1 MDCGERQMNKLLELR
16 NAKKA
21 KKPTFKKQDSHK
33 WDRLSDSWRQPKGG
47 DSKLRKKRRG
57 KSRHPSMGFSSP
69 RKVRGLNKLGFE
81 EVLVKNVDLL
91 DSIDVKTQ
99 VVLVGRVGKKKKIEI
114 VKKCEEMKLNIANV
128 KDIKSFIA
136 EVDKK
141 MADKKKKIK
150 DIEEKKAK
158 RVKKDD
164 KKAKKEEVKEEK
176 KEEQPKEETKKGEKS
191 DKIKVL
197 EKGQ

>member
-1 MDCGERQMNKLLELR
+1 MNKLLELR

-21 KKPTFKKQDSHK
+21 KKPAFKRQDSHK
-33 WDRLSDSWRQPKGG
+33 WDRLNESWRQPKGG

-57 KSRHPSMGFSSP
+57 KRRHPSMGFSSP
-69 RKVRGLNKLGFE
+69 RKVKGLNKLGFE
-81 EVLVKNVDLL
+81 EILVKNVDLL

-99 VVLVGRVGKKKKIEI
+99 VVLVGKVGKKKKIEI
-114 VKKCEEMKLNIANV
+114 VKKCEEMKLTIANI
-128 KDIKSFIA
+128 KDIESFIA

-150 DIEEKKAK
+150 DLEEKKAK

-164 KKAKKEEVKEEK
+164 KKVKKEEVKEEK
-176 KEEQPKEETKKGEKS
+176 KEEVKKEQPKEETKKGHKS